1 MAKQKI
7 DGVIE
12 AVRYAPDGSVAWVR
26 AYERRGPTYSDVV
39 ILPREELVKRL
50 QAGKQF
56 TLGQRKEYLASEFI
70 LGLPL
75 RLQTQGDVSLLV
87 TNDSPANRDHLDGAP
102 LV

>member
-12 AVRYAPDGSVAWVR
+12 AVRYAPDGSLAWVR

-39 ILPREELVKRL
+39 ILPREELIGRL
-50 QAGKQF
+50 KAGKRF
-56 TLGQRKEYLASEFI
+56 VIGQRREFLSSEFI
-70 LGLPL
+70 LQKPVS
-75 RLQTQGDVSLLV
+75 LQTQGDRCWVV
-87 TNDSPANRDHLDGAP
+87 TSDGSANQDHLEGAP